1 MAIVLDTGALIA
13 CQRGSTFVI
22 GLLAAAHQ
30 QNVPVRTSAAVVAQV
45 WRGGPRQ
52 ALLARA
58 LTGTTEASLDP
69 AQARTI
75 GVLLGATGVSD
86 VVDAA
91 VVDIADDG
99 DTIVTGDPTDIV
111 ALALGTGRTLRIVP
125 I

>member
-1 MAIVLDTGALIA
+1 
-13 CQRGSTFVI
+13 
-22 GLLAAAHQ
+22 
-30 QNVPVRTSAAVVAQV
+30 VPVRTSTAVIAQV

-58 LTGTTEASLDP
+58 LTGTAEVPLDP
-69 AQARTI
+69 AQARNI
-75 GVLLGATGVSD
+75 GVLLGATGLSD

-99 DTIVTGDPTDIV
+99 DTIVTGDPDDIV
-111 ALALGTGRTLRIVP
+111 ALALRTGRTLQIVP

>member
-1 MAIVLDTGALIA
+1 LAIVLDTGALIA
-13 CQRGSTFVI
+13 CERGSTFVI
-22 GLLAAAHQ
+22 GMLAAAHQ
-30 QNVPVRTSAAVVAQV
+30 HNVPVRTSTAVIAQV

-58 LTGTTEASLDP
+58 LTGTAEVPLDP
-69 AQARTI
+69 AQARNI
-75 GVLLGATGVSD
+75 GVLLGATGLSD

-99 DTIVTGDPTDIV
+99 DTIVTGDPDDIV
-111 ALALGTGRTLRIVP
+111 ALALRTGRTLQIVP